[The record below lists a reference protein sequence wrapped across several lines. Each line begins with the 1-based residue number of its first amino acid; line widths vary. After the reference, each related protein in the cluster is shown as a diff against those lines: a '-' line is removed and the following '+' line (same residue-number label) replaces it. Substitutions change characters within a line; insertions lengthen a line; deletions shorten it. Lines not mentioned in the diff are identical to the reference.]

1 MQSKIVSGTFIAR
14 DAACNVK
21 CGFIP
26 DYVKLWTAIG
36 GTELIYEWY
45 KCMGDTSALTGQYGF
60 LDTGGAKSVPST
72 EATGIIA
79 YDTEV
84 MKAILI
90 APDGTEKAATIY
102 GSFTYAKGVPLTPTA
117 RTTTSNVMG
126 TVIRPTTK
134 NGFLYECT
142 TQGGSMAALTEP
154 TWGTIPGETTS
165 DGSNTWTCREEK
177 LKKVGGLGFT
187 VGVTI
192 CTDSEI
198 LCFKA
203 EQHDRADDMG
213 DADTE
218 DPVSYIDD

>member
-1 MQSKIVSGTFIAR
+1 MHKIVSGTFIAK
-14 DAACNVK
+14 DAATNVK
-21 CGFIP
+21 IGFVP

-36 GTELIYEWY
+36 GTELIHEWF
-45 KCMGDTSALTGQYGF
+45 KCMGDTAAGTGQYGIV
-60 LDTGGAKSVPST
+60 DSGGAKT
-72 EATGIIA
+72 HNANANAGIIA
-79 YDTEV
+79 YDAKTL
-84 MKAILI
+84 KAMLI
-90 APDGTEKAATIY
+90 APDGTEKSATIY
-102 GSFTYAKGVPLTPTA
+102 GDFTYAKAQSLTPTA
-117 RTTTSNVMG
+117 RTTASNVMG
-126 TVIRPTTK
+126 SIIRPTTK

-142 TQGGSMAALTEP
+142 TQGGAMTSLTEP

-177 LKKVGGLGFT
+177 LKWVGGRGFT
-187 VGVTI
+187 VGVDI

-203 EQHDRADDMG
+203 EQHDRSGDMG